1 MKGIIIAVFLI
12 LISTPIFAENDLLN
26 KQQCDET
33 KIGIGNALAVA
44 DYLFKEIEKNNKI
57 QQTEEERQSNEDEL
71 YLGAIAF
78 SQIAANYSTVYDVW
92 CKD

>member
-1 MKGIIIAVFLI
+1 MKTIIIAAFLV
-12 LISTPIFAENDLLN
+12 LTSAPIFADSILLN

-33 KIGIGNALAVA
+33 KIGIGEVLGVA
-44 DYLFKEIEKNNKI
+44 DYLFKEIEKNNKA
-57 QQTEEERQSNEDEL
+57 QQSEEERQSNEDEL

>member
-1 MKGIIIAVFLI
+1 MKKIIIAGFLI
-12 LISTPIFAENDLLN
+12 LTSTPIFAESDLLN

-33 KIGIGNALAVA
+33 KSGIGDVLAVA
-44 DYLFKEIEKNNKI
+44 DYLFKEIEKNNKA
-57 QQTEEERQSNEDEL
+57 QQSEEERQSNEDEL
-71 YLGAIAF
+71 YMGAIAF